1 MNQLDVERMI
11 NRVPMVWRVSLAVA
25 LGPVILIGKDLF
37 QGKVLYWGTPALQ
50 FVPWW
55 VEGLRQISE
64 GGFPLWNQLNGMG
77 SPLLANYQTAFFYP
91 PNWLLFLFGAISGAP
106 GIAWGFTFLALL
118 HLIWG
123 GLGMSAFLRRLGAGG
138 LAQAV
143 GGLAFALCGYLI
155 GRMEFISMIWVGAWI
170 PWVLRYA
177 DEIASPVNLQK
188 DAANNK
194 WLNFGLI
201 ISIAAQL
208 LAGHAQL
215 CWYTLQFAVVW
226 IAFGAF
232 RAAGWKGLGLAV
244 ARFAVAGLSA
254 ALLASVQLIPTFEY
268 LSQSQRA
275 SEFGYQEA
283 LTYSYWPW
291 RFLSIF
297 APDFF
302 GNPGAGNYWGY
313 ANYWEDHVYI
323 GLLPV
328 VFVLGSIGLLGKH
341 SRNHSR
347 GWLKQPMVRLLW
359 VIILI
364 GSVFA
369 LGKNTP
375 VFPFLYRTIPTF
387 DMFQAPARYMIWVVV
402 AGILLAANQID
413 TWRYPSGRGLY
424 WLRLGT
430 AGAFAVAL
438 GAGVGWLALDD
449 VRLTFVQAVAL
460 AGLWALG
467 TGMLGLLTKYKDHAG
482 WRFIWPVLVYGW
494 VLADLLSA
502 GWYLNPMVNSKF
514 YSNKDSSAQD
524 IKELLGDG
532 RIYLSR
538 SDEYFLKF
546 SRFLRFEDY
555 RLYED
560 VRRLRYALLPNLNL
574 LEGFSHTGN
583 FDPIVPARYA
593 AWLKIVERAPGSR
606 ESAMLARMNVSL
618 VERFDAVSL
627 RGVQYIPSQTRYA
640 ARWVECAEF
649 QESGTQALLALAR
662 RDFRLSVLQIEDP
675 TRESDT
681 CTTFSIQPHL
691 VLSTRSGRLSIQ
703 THHAEPG
710 WLVISQVWFPGWE
723 ARIDGQVTKVYRTD
737 YVFMAIEVP
746 AGKHSI
752 SLEYKPISFL
762 IGTLLSIL
770 ILFGMVIAWF
780 YNRRSYRLKSTV
792 GRT

>member
-1 MNQLDVERMI
+1 MNQPAVERMV
-11 NRVPMVWRVSLAVA
+11 NRMPLAWRVGLAVA
-25 LGPVILIGKDLF
+25 IGPMILIGKDLF

-64 GGFPLWNQLNGMG
+64 GGIPLWNQLNGMG

-91 PNWLLFLFGAISGAP
+91 PNWMLCLFGSVSGAP

-118 HLIWG
+118 HLVWG
-123 GLGMSAFLRRLGAGG
+123 GLGMSAFLRRLGAGE
-138 LAQAV
+138 LAQVV
-143 GGLAFALCGYLI
+143 GGLAFALCGYLV
-155 GRMEFISMIWVGAWI
+155 GRLEFISMVWVGAWI

-177 DEIASPVNLQK
+177 DEIASPVNLQR
-188 DAANNK
+188 DSANNS
-194 WLNFGLI
+194 WLNFGLV

-215 CWYTLQFAVVW
+215 SWYTLQFAGIWV
-226 IAFGAF
+226 ALGAF
-232 RAAGWKGLGLAV
+232 RAEGWKGLGLAA
-244 ARFAVAGLSA
+244 ARFAGAGVIA

-268 LSQSQRA
+268 LNQSQRA

-283 LTYSYWPW
+283 LTYSFWPW

-323 GLLPV
+323 GLLPA
-328 VFVLGSIGLLGKH
+328 VFVLGSIGLLSKQAINK
-341 SRNHSR
+341 SK
-347 GWLKQPMVRLLW
+347 GWLNQPTVWLLW
-359 VIILI
+359 IIILV

-369 LGKNTP
+369 LGNNTP
-375 VFPFLYRTIPTF
+375 VFPFLYRYIPTF
-387 DMFQAPARYMIWVVV
+387 DMFQAPARYMIWVVI

-413 TWRYPSGRGLY
+413 TWQYPSGKGLY

-467 TGMLGLLTKYKDHAG
+467 TGVLGLLTMYKDRAG
-482 WRFIWPVLVYGW
+482 GRLIWPVLVYSW
-494 VLADLLSA
+494 VLVDLLSA
-502 GWYLNPMVNSKF
+502 GWYLNPMVSSEF
-514 YSNKDSSAQD
+514 YSAKNSSVQE
-524 IKELLGDG
+524 IKGLLGDG
-532 RIYLSR
+532 RIFLSR

-560 VRRLRYALLPNLNL
+560 VQRLRYALLPNLNL

-593 AWLKIVERAPGSR
+593 AWMKMLERAAGSR
-606 ESAMLARMNVSL
+606 ESAMLDRMNVSL
-618 VERFDAVSL
+618 VERYDAISL
-627 RGVQYIPSQTRYA
+627 RGVQYLPIQNRYA
-640 ARWVECAEF
+640 AKWVECAEF
-649 QESGTQALLALAR
+649 QDSGTQALLAMAR
-662 RDFRLSVLQIEDP
+662 RNFSGSILQVEDP
-675 TRESDT
+675 TRESRT
-681 CTTFSIQPHL
+681 CASFAVQPNQ
-691 VLSTRSGRLSIQ
+691 VVSSRSGSLSIQ
-703 THHAEPG
+703 TDNVEPG
-710 WLVISQVWFPGWE
+710 WLALSQVWFPGWE
-723 ARIDGQVTKVYRTD
+723 ARIDGQLTKVYRAD
-737 YVFMAIEVP
+737 YVFLAVEVP
-746 AGKHSI
+746 AGKHVI
-752 SLEYKPISFL
+752 SLEYKPLSFL
-762 IGTLLSIL
+762 IGALLSIL
-770 ILFGMVIAWF
+770 MLVGTVIAWL
-780 YNRRSYRLKSTV
+780 YNRRSYRLRSNLS
-792 GRT
+792 RT